1 MKKSIALST
10 LLLACM
16 SASSFADTGT
26 TTDIQ
31 TTQNVDQITC
41 GQFLE
46 LGEEVMPVTVGYLY
60 AVNSQDSQVDIIQV
74 QDLVNVEVD
83 SIVEECITNPD
94 ILASDAIDHQ
104 VSEKAKI
111 AKDVELA
118 M

>member
-1 MKKSIALST
+1 M
-10 LLLACM
+10 
-16 SASSFADTGT
+16 
-26 TTDIQ
+26 
-31 TTQNVDQITC
+31 
-41 GQFLE
+41 
-46 LGEEVMPVTVGYLY
+46 
-60 AVNSQDSQVDIIQV
+60 DIIQV

-94 ILASDAIDHQ
+94 ILASDAIVHQ

>member
-46 LGEEVMPVTVGYLY
+46 LGEEVML
-60 AVNSQDSQVDIIQV
+60 
-74 QDLVNVEVD
+74 
-83 SIVEECITNPD
+83 
-94 ILASDAIDHQ
+94 
-104 VSEKAKI
+104 
-111 AKDVELA
+111 
-118 M
+118 

>member
-94 ILASDAIDHQ
+94 ILALMRSIIKYLK
-104 VSEKAKI
+104 KAKI